1 MLKKYTLKEYDEVVE
16 EYDGGDLLSNGSE
29 KNNVCEREKV

>member
-1 MLKKYTLKEYDEVVE
+1 MLKKYTPKEYEGVE
-16 EYDGGDLLSNGSE
+16 ECDILSNGSE